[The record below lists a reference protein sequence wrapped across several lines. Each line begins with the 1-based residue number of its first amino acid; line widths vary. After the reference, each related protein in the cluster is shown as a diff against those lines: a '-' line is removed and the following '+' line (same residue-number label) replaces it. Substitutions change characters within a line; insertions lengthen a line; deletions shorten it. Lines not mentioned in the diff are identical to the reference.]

1 MVSNP
6 PPNTMAQLSEIIP
19 YLEEQFA
26 QEQREQEEKEQ
37 EELYR
42 KQQEEKVYTEEELQ
56 QIASLDSCI
65 SETDYMESL
74 LERFDASTSYPTLYE
89 KQEVLDYIN
98 ASFTHP
104 TSSKT
109 VSYLYLKWFIDGVE
123 IPHHAIETCLA
134 EEDSTVL
141 MQLQQIF
148 ESKGMYYVKIQL
160 HPSLEYLII
169 ENTKQ
174 IHLRITN
181 KYHNFK
187 TASGRNIMVFA
198 SF

>member
-1 MVSNP
+1 
-6 PPNTMAQLSEIIP
+6 MAQVSEIIP

-65 SETDYMESL
+65 SETDYMESI

-89 KQEVLDYIN
+89 KQEVLDYID
-98 ASFTHP
+98 ASFTQP
-104 TSSKT
+104 TPSKT
-109 VSYLYLKWFIDGVE
+109 VAYLYLQWFLDGVE
-123 IPHHAIETCLA
+123 IPHNTIETRLA
-134 EEDSTVL
+134 EEDPTII
-141 MQLQQIF
+141 MQLQQNF
-148 ESKGMYYVKIQL
+148 EGKGMYYVKIQL

-169 ENTKQ
+169 ENTRQ
-174 IHLRITN
+174 IYLRITN
-181 KYHNFK
+181 KYHTFK
-187 TASGRNIMVFA
+187 TASGRTLTISA